1 MYESHDAAELA
12 LHTLREACLAVSPVW
27 LEPGSIN
34 PAEKARGLERIGIP
48 ARRIRTYVRDLELG
62 RFLVLAAG
70 SIDAIGSA
78 CAVLGATNP
87 LRLVAHAA

>member
-1 MYESHDAAELA
+1 MYESQNDAELA
-12 LHTLREACLAVSPVW
+12 LQTLRQARLEVHPVW
-27 LEPGSIN
+27 LEPGSVM
-34 PAEKARGLERIGIP
+34 AGEKARGLARIGIP
-48 ARRIRTYVRDLELG
+48 ARRIGTYLRDLELG

-70 SIDAIGSA
+70 SIDAIGNA